1 MPKHVVIHLTL
12 YSIINFVVFDLY
24 TLYNIVCDT
33 CEVQAMYV

>member
-1 MPKHVVIHLTL
+1 
-12 YSIINFVVFDLY
+12 LY